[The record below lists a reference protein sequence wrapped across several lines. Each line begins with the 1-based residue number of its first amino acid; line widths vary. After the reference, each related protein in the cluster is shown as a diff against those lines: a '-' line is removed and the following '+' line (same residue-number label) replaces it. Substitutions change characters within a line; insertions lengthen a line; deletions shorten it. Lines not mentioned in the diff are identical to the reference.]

1 MAMGLQY
8 NTVSN
13 LNLKTIFYF
22 VTITLN
28 KFYINKNVIMKT
40 PILIYQMLKKLII
53 KVWDSSHWSV
63 FLKGGY
69 KYGEIFKNIIK
80 IEQVK
85 KNGGGV
91 TRDLPRENVWKLDAK
106 SCILTH
112 FWCYNPESKLCPEN
126 DVFLFSR
133 WKKNQ
138 NSSLH
143 IFIYYQ

>member
-85 KNGGGV
+85 KNGGV
-91 TRDLPRENVWKLDAK
+91 SRE
-106 SCILTH
+106 T
-112 FWCYNPESKLCPEN
+112 YPEK
-126 DVFLFSR
+126 
-133 WKKNQ
+133 
-138 NSSLH
+138 
-143 IFIYYQ
+143 IFES

>member
-53 KVWDSSHWSV
+53 KVIGAFS
-63 FLKGGY
+63 LR
-69 KYGEIFKNIIK
+69 
-80 IEQVK
+80 
-85 KNGGGV
+85 GV
-91 TRDLPRENVWKLDAK
+91 TNMVKSLRISLKL
-106 SCILTH
+106 
-112 FWCYNPESKLCPEN
+112 N
-126 DVFLFSR
+126 R
-133 WKKNQ
+133 
-138 NSSLH
+138 
-143 IFIYYQ
+143 